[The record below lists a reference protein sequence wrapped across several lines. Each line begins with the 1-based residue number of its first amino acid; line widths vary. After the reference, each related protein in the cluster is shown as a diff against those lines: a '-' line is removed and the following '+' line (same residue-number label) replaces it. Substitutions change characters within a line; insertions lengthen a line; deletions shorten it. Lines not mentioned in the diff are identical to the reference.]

1 MLFLLMTLSNL
12 TKKPTVNGLV
22 FELIANACG
31 KLVAQLVG
39 II

>member
-1 MLFLLMTLSNL
+1 
-12 TKKPTVNGLV
+12 LV

-39 II
+39 IIWVGRA

>member
-1 MLFLLMTLSNL
+1 MV
-12 TKKPTVNGLV
+12 TKPLV

-39 II
+39 IV